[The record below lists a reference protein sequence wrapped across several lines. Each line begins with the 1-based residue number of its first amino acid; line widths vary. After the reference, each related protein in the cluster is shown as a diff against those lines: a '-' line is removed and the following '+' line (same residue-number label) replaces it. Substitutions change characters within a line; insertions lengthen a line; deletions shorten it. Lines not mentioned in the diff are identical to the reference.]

1 MTTDYRLSEEVK
13 SVEPVDDRLENFGVR
28 APCAKD
34 TTQKGRWITRGNSS
48 LWIDGDG
55 IAKSSASFALFNVP
69 EKMFASMAENFDT
82 DMFSGLHSQVWGY
95 KTEEEWES
103 AWQKIHG
110 ECQAEFYIEMMNNIR
125 DESHHIK
132 PGTNGMAKSDIAK
145 GLVARNPI
153 LASPDYED
161 VLMEKMNKIYHKNY
175 TEKFNLTEQDIATLM
190 MMAPD
195 DEMVPV

>member
-28 APCAKD
+28 APCAKE
-34 TTQKGRWITRGNSS
+34 TTRKGRWMTHDNNSF
-48 LWIDGDG
+48 WIDGAG
-55 IAKSSASFALFNVP
+55 MAKSSAMFALFNVP

-82 DMFSGLHSQVWGY
+82 DMFSGLYSQVWGY

-110 ECQAEFYIEMMNNIR
+110 ECQSEFYIEMMNNIR
-125 DESHHIK
+125 GEPHRIK

-145 GLVARNPI
+145 SLVALNSI

-161 VLMEKMNKIYHKNY
+161 VLMEKMNKIYHENY

-190 MMAPD
+190 MMGPD
-195 DEMVPV
+195 GKE